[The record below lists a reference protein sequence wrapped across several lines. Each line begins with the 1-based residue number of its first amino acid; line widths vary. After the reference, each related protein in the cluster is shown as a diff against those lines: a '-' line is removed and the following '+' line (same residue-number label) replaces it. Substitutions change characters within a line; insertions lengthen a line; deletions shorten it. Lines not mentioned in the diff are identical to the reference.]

1 MKPHPWGAEEPW
13 VHLLSHSPLSLFH
26 AGFSLTGTC
35 LMPSEQPAGE
45 QPQACAGLSLLWI
58 LEGTA
63 TAAAGCMNPGPKTAL
78 LPTGGLWRA
87 RSLVSFP
94 EIQDH
99 SSALPTKLWSERLG
113 PTSPL
118 VLPGPHSVTV
128 HWVLSGFTPV
138 YHSPWFPAQ
147 LSFRRSPDGACLL
160 KLTPSSNATLP
171 GMLHPDALRYTL
183 PPSVLCTLLIVTH
196 AL

>member
-1 MKPHPWGAEEPW
+1 MLQFLLSRSEFCLGTVGPQALSCLRAGKVKPHPWGAEEPW
-13 VHLLSHSPLSLFH
+13 VYLFSHSPLSLFH

-45 QPQACAGLSLLWI
+45 QPQACAGLLLLWI

-94 EIQDH
+94 ETQDH

-113 PTSPL
+113 PTSPQFTGCSAGSHL
-118 VLPGPHSVTV
+118 FITHPGS
-128 HWVLSGFTPV
+128 
-138 YHSPWFPAQ
+138 Q
-147 LSFRRSPDGACLL
+147 LSSASTEPL
-160 KLTPSSNATLP
+160 
-171 GMLHPDALRYTL
+171 ME
-183 PPSVLCTLLIVTH
+183 SVC
-196 AL
+196 